1 MKNNI
6 DRIVLFLMDHLLTI
20 CTGWFTCAL
29 LDHLV
34 VPDKLVLDSTG
45 VQDSERLEQM
55 QLHDHHFY
63 IISCLQA
70 NGIYTL
76 WNQDKTGHLFYLRT
90 VVTFRQH
97 NTASPATILELL
109 VRIKIVEIV
118 QEEGAHQLL
127 ISTSVDTWV
136 WEMKL
141 ELPLPVFDT
150 LCCNIPI
157 SSIGFWHFRVLMRRR
172 TCLSTFL
179 RVDKAE
185 KNSCS
190 LPSLSW
196 KRYIDW
202 VYYASLSLN
211 HWMPW
216 KICMDCQMFFCWKVM
231 FYSLWTSLLQHRCLS
246 CIYSNNQRAVSSNS
260 LVGTGPRAL
269 SEDGLGT
276 QKQSCSITGWDSLK
290 SRILVNL

>member
-1 MKNNI
+1 
-6 DRIVLFLMDHLLTI
+6 
-20 CTGWFTCAL
+20 
-29 LDHLV
+29 
-34 VPDKLVLDSTG
+34 
-45 VQDSERLEQM
+45 
-55 QLHDHHFY
+55 
-63 IISCLQA
+63 
-70 NGIYTL
+70 
-76 WNQDKTGHLFYLRT
+76 
-90 VVTFRQH
+90 
-97 NTASPATILELL
+97 
-109 VRIKIVEIV
+109 
-118 QEEGAHQLL
+118 
-127 ISTSVDTWV
+127 
-136 WEMKL
+136 MKL

-196 KRYIDW
+196 KRYINW
-202 VYYASLSLN
+202 VYYATLSLN
-211 HWMPW
+211 HWILECNEKFVW
-216 KICMDCQMFFCWKVM
+216 TVKWLLFWKVM

-246 CIYSNNQRAVSSNS
+246 CIYLNNQRALSSNS

-276 QKQSCSITGWDSLK
+276 QKPSCSIMDWVALK
-290 SRILVNL
+290 K